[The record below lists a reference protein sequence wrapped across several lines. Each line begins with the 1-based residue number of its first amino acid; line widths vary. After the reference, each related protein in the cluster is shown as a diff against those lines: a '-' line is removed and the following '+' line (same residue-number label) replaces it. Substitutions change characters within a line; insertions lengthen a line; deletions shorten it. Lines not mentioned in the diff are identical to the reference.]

1 MRTLEILTS
10 VLLGLSFL
18 RLFWSNRPGW
28 VDALPA
34 VALLAGIL
42 QVLLEGYRWQMVPV
56 YLLVLVVFA
65 LSLPSLLRNSPP
77 GEPRARKSLPG
88 AIGGVVLTIV
98 AVSLPVL
105 FPIPHGLPPTG
116 PYPVGTFS
124 MALTDSSRHEIYS
137 TDPQALRRIM
147 VQVWYPADPAPGAQL
162 APWVDHVDIFGPA
175 IAHVLHLPSFFLD
188 HLKYAR
194 TNSYLDAPVSNA
206 QSAYPLLLF
215 SHGWTGFRAQNTYQ
229 IQELVSHGYIVAAL
243 QHTYGAVVTVFPDGT
258 VIPYDPQALPE
269 GAPTDVYNAAANR
282 LVDQWAGDLGFVLDT
297 LTQMNAS
304 DTQHGLQ
311 GHIDLSRVGVFGH
324 STGGGATVEFCAR
337 DARCKA
343 GLGED
348 AWLTP
353 VSASVLAQ
361 GLRQPFLF
369 LYSEQWSN
377 KSENVAL
384 FDQLDSHSDQ
394 AVTAT
399 ILGTKHYDFTDLPL
413 LTPIAAQLGLKGP
426 INGERVMRIVD
437 DYSLSFFNQAL
448 LGQPTTLMEAP
459 SAQYPEVMF
468 PPPGPT
474 K

>member
-1 MRTLEILTS
+1 MRPFEILTS
-10 VLLGLSFL
+10 ALLGLSFL
-18 RLFWSNRPGW
+18 RLFWSHRPRW
-28 VDALPA
+28 VEFLPA
-34 VALLAGIL
+34 LALLAGIL
-42 QVLLEGYRWQMVPV
+42 QLLLEGYRWQMLPV
-56 YLLVLVVFA
+56 DALVLLVFIF
-65 LSLPSLLRNSPP
+65 SIFSFIRKDS
-77 GEPRARKSLPG
+77 RKSLPG
-88 AIGGVVLTIV
+88 GIV
-98 AVSLPVL
+98 GLLVSALAVSLPVL
-105 FPIPHGLPPTG
+105 FPIPHGLAPTG

-137 TDPQALRRIM
+137 TDPAALRKIM
-147 VQVWYPADPAPGAQL
+147 VQVWYPADPAPGTPL

-175 IAHVLHLPSFFLD
+175 IARVLHLPSFFLD

-194 TNSYLDAPVSNA
+194 TDSYLDAPVSNA
-206 QSAYPLLLF
+206 QATYPLLLF

-229 IQELVSHGYIVAAL
+229 IQELVSHGYIVAAV

-258 VIPYDPQALPE
+258 IVNYDPKALPE
-269 GAPTDVYNAAANR
+269 SAPTDVYDAAANR

-324 STGGGATVEFCAR
+324 STGGGATVEFCSR
-337 DARCKA
+337 DPRCKA

-353 VSASVLAQ
+353 VSTSVLKQ

-369 LYSEQWSN
+369 LYSEQWSQ
-377 KSENVAL
+377 KTENVAL
-384 FDQLDSHSDQ
+384 FDQLYAHSDQ

-426 INGERVMRIVD
+426 INGTRVMRIID
-437 DYSLSFFNQAL
+437 AYSLAFFNQAL
-448 LGQPTTLMEAP
+448 LCQPTVLLDGP
-459 SAQYPEVMF
+459 SPQYPEVKF
-468 PPPGPT
+468 PSPGMT
-474 K
+474 Q